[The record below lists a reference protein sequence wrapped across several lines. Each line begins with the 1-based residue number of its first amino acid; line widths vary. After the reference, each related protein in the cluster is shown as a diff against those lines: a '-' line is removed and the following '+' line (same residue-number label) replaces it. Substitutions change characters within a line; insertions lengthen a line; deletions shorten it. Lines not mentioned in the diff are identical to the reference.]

1 MNHSDYFNPKKSL
14 KLVELNKNFD
24 FLENLYQN
32 EKFPKAL
39 LFTGNKGEG
48 KFTLINHFMYNIYDK
63 SNYDIKKHYYKDGI
77 FHKQFLDD
85 IYLILFIKWCYFE
98 SVKIEI

>member
-39 LFTGNKGEG
+39 LFTGNKE
-48 KFTLINHFMYNIYDK
+48 KENL
-63 SNYDIKKHYYKDGI
+63 
-77 FHKQFLDD
+77 L
-85 IYLILFIKWCYFE
+85 
-98 SVKIEI
+98 

>member
-48 KFTLINHFMYNIYDK
+48 KFTLIN
-63 SNYDIKKHYYKDGI
+63 
-77 FHKQFLDD
+77 Q
-85 IYLILFIKWCYFE
+85 LICH
-98 SVKIEI
+98 